1 MLQVLDYFF
10 PFGPPD
16 DTLDHCLLIDTLMLS
31 HIIQKNPIIAAIAI
45 IVAVLIQPSN
55 PDGGNNVI
63 TGKNESYFG
72 ANKGDTKEGRLH
84 RLIVALSITILVA
97 SIIYFVLI
105 GIVHGA

>member
-1 MLQVLDYFF
+1 MLYLLEKTLPEWVTTSF
-10 PFGPPD
+10 P
-16 DTLDHCLLIDTLMLS
+16 
-31 HIIQKNPIIAAIAI
+31 IIQAVLLVIIALCAVVIT
-45 IVAVLIQPSN
+45 VAVLIQPSN

>member
-1 MLQVLDYFF
+1 MFNYLLENTLPEWVTTSF
-10 PFGPPD
+10 P
-16 DTLDHCLLIDTLMLS
+16 
-31 HIIQKNPIIAAIAI
+31 IIQAVLLVLIALCAIVI
-45 IVAVLIQPSN
+45 TVAVLIQPSN

-84 RLIVALSITILVA
+84 RLIVALSITILVS

>member
-1 MLQVLDYFF
+1 MLYLLEKTLPEWVTTSF
-10 PFGPPD
+10 P
-16 DTLDHCLLIDTLMLS
+16 
-31 HIIQKNPIIAAIAI
+31 IIQAVLLVIIALCAVVIT
-45 IVAVLIQPSN
+45 VAVLIQPSN

-72 ANKGDTKEGRLH
+72 ANKGDTQEGRLH

>member
-1 MLQVLDYFF
+1 MFKFLLERTLPAWVTESF
-10 PFGPPD
+10 P
-16 DTLDHCLLIDTLMLS
+16 
-31 HIIQKNPIIAAIAI
+31 IIQAVLLVIIALCGIAI
-45 IVAVLIQPSN
+45 TVSVLIQPSN

-97 SIIYFVLI
+97 AIIYFVLVGIYNGI
-105 GIVHGA
+105 GA

>member
-1 MLQVLDYFF
+1 MFNYLLENTLPEWVTTSF
-10 PFGPPD
+10 P
-16 DTLDHCLLIDTLMLS
+16 
-31 HIIQKNPIIAAIAI
+31 IIQAVLLVLIALCAIVI
-45 IVAVLIQPSN
+45 TVAVLVQPSN

-84 RLIVALSITILVA
+84 RLIVALSITILVS